1 MSRIKWHQW
10 KNYSLA
16 QTDEEI
22 QIAGFTIPKKY
33 FNANQICQVKDKKW
47 HEYIQ
52 SEGTLIFIEALASHS
67 QLCIDELMI
76 TIRRTS
82 AASNWETWV
91 HPEIALH
98 LAQWLGIELEFWDW
112 LTLAR
117 EVTAIPLT
125 KQAPETFFEALK
137 AAAEAEYFLAKTEE
151 RLVAKQKQIEA
162 QQLLLDDCYRDD
174 WDYDDVEDED
184 VDNGYQENRDYDFIE
199 DEDEDE
205 LEAA

>member
-1 MSRIKWHQW
+1 MSPIKWHHW
-10 KNYSLA
+10 GNNSIA
-16 QTDEEI
+16 QTTKEM
-22 QIAGFTIPKKY
+22 QIGAFTVPKKY

-47 HEYIQ
+47 LEYVR
-52 SEGTLIFIEALASHS
+52 SEGTQVYIQALAEHLEISTA
-67 QLCIDELMI
+67 ELMI

-98 LAQWLGIELEFWDW
+98 LVQRLGIELEFWDW

-125 KQAPETFFEALK
+125 KQPPQTFFEALK
-137 AAAEAEYFLAKTEE
+137 ALAEAEYSLAKTEE
-151 RLVAKQKQIEA
+151 RLVAKQKQLEA

-184 VDNGYQENRDYDFIE
+184 EDNGYQENWDYDPI
-199 DEDEDE
+199 EDEDE
-205 LEAA
+205 LEVA

>member
-1 MSRIKWHQW
+1 MSPIKWHQW
-10 KNYSLA
+10 NNHSIA
-16 QTDEEI
+16 QTTEEM
-22 QIAGFTIPKKY
+22 QIGAFTVPKKY
-33 FNANQICQVKDKKW
+33 FNVNQICQVKDKKW
-47 HEYIQ
+47 LEYVR
-52 SEGTLIFIEALASHS
+52 SEGTQVYIQALAEHLEISTA
-67 QLCIDELMI
+67 ELMI

-82 AASNWETWV
+82 AASTWETWI

-98 LAQWLGIELEFWDW
+98 LAQRLGIELEFWDW

-137 AAAEAEYFLAKTEE
+137 ALAEAEYFLAKTEE
-151 RLVAKQKQIEA
+151 HLVAKQKQLEA

-184 VDNGYQENRDYDFIE
+184 DGYRDDWDYDHL
-199 DEDEDE
+199 EDEDE

>member
-1 MSRIKWHQW
+1 MSPIKWHQW
-10 KNYSLA
+10 NNHSIA
-16 QTDEEI
+16 QTTEEM
-22 QIAGFTIPKKY
+22 QIGAFTVPKKY
-33 FNANQICQVKDKKW
+33 FNVNQICQVKDKKW
-47 HEYIQ
+47 LEYVR
-52 SEGTLIFIEALASHS
+52 SEGTQVYIQALAEHLEISTA
-67 QLCIDELMI
+67 ELMI

-82 AASNWETWV
+82 AASTWETWI

-98 LAQWLGIELEFWDW
+98 LAQRLGIELEFWDW

-137 AAAEAEYFLAKTEE
+137 ALAEAEYFLAKTEE
-151 RLVAKQKQIEA
+151 HLVAKQKQLEA

-184 VDNGYQENRDYDFIE
+184 DGYRDDCDYDHL
-199 DEDEDE
+199 EDEDE

>member
-1 MSRIKWHQW
+1 MSTIKWHHW
-10 KNYSLA
+10 NNHSIA
-16 QTDEEI
+16 QTTEEM
-22 QIAGFTIPKKY
+22 QIGAFTVPKKH

-47 HEYIQ
+47 HDYVQ
-52 SEGTLIFIEALASHS
+52 SEGTLAYIEALAEH
-67 QLCIDELMI
+67 LEIGIGELMI
-76 TIRRTS
+76 PVRLSDST
-82 AASNWETWV
+82 WETWI

-117 EVTAIPLT
+117 EVTAISLT

-137 AAAEAEYFLAKTEE
+137 ALAEAEYFLARTEE
-151 RLVAKQKQIEA
+151 RLVAKQKQLEA

-184 VDNGYQENRDYDFIE
+184 EDNGYQENWDYDFIE
-199 DEDEDE
+199 DEDE